1 MLILTFIKLFFCKS
15 DRTKIVCLQPIKI
28 AVPRQLRRLVEV
40 GARDVQGLPPLAQ
53 PAPRQSYAPMAGKPA
68 PSSHEPPRQAEGTSE
83 LNAKLGEKGLMA
95 GRSLSPNTPNPE
107 APTYAEHEETKKRL
121 NKTPVP
127 NVQRQRP
134 INATNAVKTPE
145 TSNPKPH
152 KHY

>member
-1 MLILTFIKLFFCKS
+1 MPAANQNS
-15 DRTKIVCLQPIKI
+15 STKTTASLSGSGCPGC
-28 AVPRQLRRLVEV
+28 P
-40 GARDVQGLPPLAQ
+40 GASPLAQ
-53 PAPRQSYAPMAGKPA
+53 PAPRQSYAPMAGKLA
-68 PSSHEPPRQAEGTSE
+68 PSSHEPPRQAGGTSE
-83 LNAKLGEKGLMA
+83 LKAKLGEKGLKV